1 MKKKWVR
8 YTVGAIGA
16 CIAAWII
23 LLAIGFFYV
32 KSQKEKLIATIE
44 EDISQKLAAKLSFD
58 DLSVDFFQN
67 FPGISVDLK
76 NVHLQDSLFNFHK
89 KELLRVQHFYVGFGL
104 IDLFT
109 GKKNPDY
116 ITLSNGNIYLFS
128 DSTGHKNWNILKKQ
142 PGNKNNTDLRK
153 ITLKNIGVVFEDIG
167 KLKYFNV
174 QFIKMKCS
182 IHNSSDRI
190 NV

>member
-58 DLSVDFFQN
+58 DLSVDF
-67 FPGISVDLK
+67 
-76 NVHLQDSLFNFHK
+76 
-89 KELLRVQHFYVGFGL
+89 
-104 IDLFT
+104 
-109 GKKNPDY
+109 
-116 ITLSNGNIYLFS
+116 
-128 DSTGHKNWNILKKQ
+128 TGHKNWNILKKK

-174 QFIKMKCS
+174 
-182 IHNSSDRI
+182 
-190 NV
+190 